1 MKEKESSVKV
11 TGMEIGYISGRKK
24 RIVKSNI
31 KMELHPGEISCLL
44 GLNGSGKSTLLRTLC
59 GFQPALNGEI
69 LFYGKS
75 IKKYS
80 QSNLSRIVGVV
91 LTEKTN
97 AGGITAYE
105 LVGLGRY
112 PHTGFLGNLKEN
124 DHRII
129 SSALEATGMAHKA
142 KFYVSELSDGE
153 RQKIMIA
160 KALAQECPI
169 IILDEPTAF
178 LDVTSRIET
187 IALLRKMA
195 HEKNKTVF
203 LSTHDIDSA
212 IQMSDRIWLIDKEKP
227 IVSGAPEDLIMK
239 GEIGKYFNK
248 ENIFFDINTGKLNT
262 IITATK
268 PIGIEGDFTTSFW
281 IGNALVRNGFTP
293 SPISSAYPNIYCHG
307 PQKIE
312 IRYPDGK
319 ISIFPCVADL
329 CDSLSD

>member
-11 TGMEIGYISGRKK
+11 TGMEIGYISGGKK
-24 RIVKSNI
+24 KAVKSNI
-31 KMELHPGEISCLL
+31 EMELHTGEISCLL

-59 GFQPALNGEI
+59 RFQPALKGEI

-75 IKKYS
+75 INKYS
-80 QSNLSRIVGVV
+80 QSNLSRMVGVV

-105 LVGLGRY
+105 LVALGRY
-112 PHTGFLGNLKEN
+112 PYTGFMGNLKEN

-129 SSALEATGMAHKA
+129 ASSLEATGMAHKA
-142 KFYVSELSDGE
+142 KYYVSELSDGE

-195 HEKNKTVF
+195 HEKHKTVF

-212 IQMSDRIWLIDKEKP
+212 IQMSDRIWLIDREKP
-227 IVSGAPEDLIMK
+227 IISGAPEDLIMK
-239 GEIGKYFNK
+239 GEIGKYFDK

-262 IITATK
+262 TITK
-268 PIGIEGDFTTSFW
+268 RRPVGVEGDFTTSFW
-281 IGNALVRNGFTP
+281 IGNALLRNGFTP
-293 SPISSAYPNIYCHG
+293 SPVSPDYPNVLCHA

-312 IRYPDGK
+312 IRYPDGTF
-319 ISIFPCVADL
+319 SVFSNVADL
-329 CDSLSD
+329 CDSLDN